1 MERRL
6 GFNPLSDG
14 QLTTAWQD
22 LLRPITTG
30 TRGVRKGPLVRW
42 FNTNTFYFVPVVTG
56 EIESRGASFQVGA
69 RGWKGEKLKV
79 IVPDPLTFADCSDD
93 EHYPSRERLIFAY
106 CDGVLAPELAGL
118 SKQNIGYVQFSS
130 PSLVAKAR
138 NKKVTRDELR
148 QVGEGL
154 RSALRGTSFQTGYH
168 TYFGD
173 AAPYFQNMI
182 DLIPTDD
189 VGVDLTETDP
199 TKLEPGAKG
208 LIAGV
213 ADSRSSYVE
222 TGRDLIRRLA
232 PLLDKFPSITIAP
245 SCDLQYVPRTVADA
259 KLGILAETMRRLR
272 NE

>member
-1 MERRL
+1 MI
-6 GFNPLSDG
+6 
-14 QLTTAWQD
+14 WQD
-22 LLRPITTG
+22 LLRPITIG
-30 TRGVRKGPLVRW
+30 TRGIKKGPMVRW
-42 FNTNTFYFVPVVTG
+42 FSTNTFYFVPVVTA
-56 EIESRGASFQVGA
+56 EIESRGGGFLVGA
-69 RGWKGEKLKV
+69 LGRKGERLKV
-79 IVPDPLTFADCSDD
+79 ILPDPLTFADCSDD
-93 EHYPSRERLIFAY
+93 EHYLSREKLIFAY
-106 CDGVLAPELAGL
+106 CDGILAPELAGL
-118 SKQNIGYVQFSS
+118 SKQGVGYVQFSA
-130 PSLVAKAR
+130 PSLVARAR
-138 NKKVTRDELR
+138 NREVPRDELR

-173 AAPYFQNMI
+173 AAPCFQNMI

-189 VGVDLTETDP
+189 VGVDLTETDS

-213 ADSRSSYVE
+213 ADSRSSYIE
-222 TGRDLIRRLA
+222 TGRDLIKRLG

-259 KLGILAETMRRLR
+259 KLEILAQTMRRLR